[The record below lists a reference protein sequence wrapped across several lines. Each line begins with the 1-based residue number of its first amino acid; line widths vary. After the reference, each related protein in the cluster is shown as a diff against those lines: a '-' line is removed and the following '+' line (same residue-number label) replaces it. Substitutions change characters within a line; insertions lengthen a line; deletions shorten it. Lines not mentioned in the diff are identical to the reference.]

1 MARPAGL
8 GRGLGAILPAKGAFV
23 PDGASLENIA
33 VAAIEPN
40 PNQPRV
46 HFDEEAIAE
55 LAESIK
61 ELGVLQPVLVRPT
74 GRGKY
79 QLVAGERRWRA
90 ARKAG
95 LEFVPAVVREI
106 TDLASVEQALVENLH
121 RKDLTA
127 LEEASAYQ
135 QLIEDFAFTH
145 EQVAQRVGK
154 SRTAVTNTLRLLQLP
169 PGIQNLLAD
178 GKLSA
183 GHARALLGTD
193 DRAFQDQVARRAA
206 SEGWSVRAVEDAIR
220 ERESSSGTNQP
231 GDPAGERPTTGK
243 TRLRPPG
250 VLEVEAQLA
259 DHLSTGVSVSLGG
272 KRGKLVI
279 EFADLEDL
287 GRIYRQII
295 EPAQYD

>member
-1 MARPAGL
+1 MAPRPGTGKGLAGVFSRSL
-8 GRGLGAILPAKGAFV
+8 DAYGRE
-23 PDGASLENIA
+23 SELEEIP
-33 VAAIEPN
+33 VDSIVPN

-46 HFDEEAIAE
+46 HFDEEAISD

-61 ELGVLQPVLVRPT
+61 ELGVLQPILVRPL
-74 GRGKY
+74 GKGAY

-95 LEFVPAVVREI
+95 LELVPAVVRDI

-145 EQVAQRVGK
+145 ERVAQRVGK

-193 DRAFQDQVARRAA
+193 DRAFQEQLARRAA
-206 SEGWSVRAVEDAIR
+206 TDGWSVRAVEDAIR
-220 ERESSSGTNQP
+220 DRGAGDGTPADPERE
-231 GDPAGERPTTGK
+231 RPKAGK

-250 VLEVEAQLA
+250 VLEVESQLA
-259 DHLSTGVSVSLGG
+259 DHLSTGVSVSVGG

-287 GRIYRQII
+287 GRIYRQIV
-295 EPAQYD
+295 EPTRYE